1 MLGFSFR
8 QTMSGTYWLLHAP
21 AEEHAIGFTIEAAA
35 DDVASFARNRVMHLS
50 GTMDADQLASDRP
63 LEGSLAMKLL
73 DERRIAYRVA
83 FHGDDGRA
91 YELSGQQEWSG
102 LSPVASLTL
111 LPASL
116 YDGGGHEIGRAM
128 LRFDFWSDW
137 KRWLKSFRLRWA
149 TPRSGRG

>member
-8 QTMSGTYWLLHAP
+8 QTMSGTYWLLEAP
-21 AEEHAIGFTIEAAA
+21 AHEHAIGFTIEAAA
-35 DDVASFARNRVMHLS
+35 DDVAAFARHRVMHLS
-50 GTMDADQLASDRP
+50 GTMDADRLASDSP

-116 YDGGGHEIGRAM
+116 YDGGGREIGRAM

-149 TPRSGRG
+149 PSPSGSR